1 MDNNQIKKIPL
12 YMVDEPVN
20 AMRGDVWDSDLDD
33 LARSIEQFGLM
44 QPVIVSRKSAHTG
57 QSDQPAC
64 QNFTDKGYCE
74 HDRFEIVAG
83 HRRLA
88 AHRKLGLQTI
98 DAIERVVDETTNDAM
113 KIHENL
119 YRASVNPV
127 DEAVFLAQYQERS
140 KLSLSELARMVNR
153 SEAWVQTR
161 LDILTYPDYLI
172 EFVHEGKLSMATAS
186 ILNKIV
192 HPKIKESY
200 CRTAS
205 IQGLSATRAKYWLD
219 QANVGTVDPDAINIE
234 TPTEYAGSSEPVVV
248 KMRCAIDGQ
257 EYDVNYLQ
265 NVFVLPENLRTVREN
280 IEVVLPSNEPQADEN
295 TT

>member
-12 YMVDEPVN
+12 YMVDEPTN
-20 AMRGDVWDSDLDD
+20 AMRSDVWDSDLDD

-44 QPVIVSRKSAHTG
+44 QPVIVSRQSAHVG
-57 QSDQPAC
+57 QDALPAC
-64 QNFTDKGYCE
+64 QNFTDKGICE

-98 DAIERVVDETTNDAM
+98 DAIEKVVDQTTNDAM

-127 DEAVFLAQYQERS
+127 DEAVFLAEYQERS
-140 KLSLSELARMVNR
+140 QLSLSELARMVNR

-205 IQGLSATRAKYWLD
+205 MQGLSATRAKYWLD
-219 QANVGTVDPDAINIE
+219 QANVGAVDPNAISIE
-234 TPTEYAGSSEPVVV
+234 TPTENAGPSEPVVV
-248 KMRCAIDGQ
+248 KMRCAIDGL

-280 IEVVLPSNEPQADEN
+280 IEVVLPSNEPIPDEN
-295 TT
+295 TA

>member
-12 YMVDEPVN
+12 YMVDEPKN
-20 AMRGDVWDSDLDD
+20 AMRSDVWDTDLDD

-44 QPVIVSRKSAHTG
+44 QPVIVSRQSAHIG
-57 QSDQPAC
+57 QDASPAC
-64 QNFTDKGYCE
+64 QNFTDKGTCE

-98 DAIERVVDETTNDAM
+98 DAIEKVVDQTTNDAM

-127 DEAVFLAQYQERS
+127 DEAVFLAEYQNRS
-140 KLSLSELARMVNR
+140 QLSLSELARMVNR
-153 SEAWVQTR
+153 TEVWVQTR

-186 ILNKIV
+186 VLNKIK

-205 IQGLSATRAKYWLD
+205 IQGLSATRARYWLD
-219 QANVGTVDPDAINIE
+219 QANVGTVDPDAISIE
-234 TPTEYAGSSEPVVV
+234 TPTEYTGSSEPVVV

-280 IEVVLPSNEPQADEN
+280 IEVVLPSNEPTPDEN
-295 TT
+295 TA

>member
-1 MDNNQIKKIPL
+1 
-12 YMVDEPVN
+12 MVDEPKN
-20 AMRGDVWDSDLDD
+20 AMRSDVWDTDLDD

-44 QPVIVSRKSAHTG
+44 QPVIVSRQSAHIG
-57 QSDQPAC
+57 QDASPAC
-64 QNFTDKGYCE
+64 QNFTDKGTCE

-98 DAIERVVDETTNDAM
+98 DAIEKVVDQTTNDAM

-127 DEAVFLAQYQERS
+127 DEAVFLAEYQNRS
-140 KLSLSELARMVNR
+140 QLSLSELARMVNR
-153 SEAWVQTR
+153 TEVWVQTR

-186 ILNKIV
+186 VLNKIK

-205 IQGLSATRAKYWLD
+205 IQGLSATRARYWLD
-219 QANVGTVDPDAINIE
+219 QANVGTVDPDAISIE
-234 TPTEYAGSSEPVVV
+234 TPTEYTGSSEPVVV

-280 IEVVLPSNEPQADEN
+280 IEVVLPSNEPTPDEN
-295 TT
+295 TA